1 VNALDNF
8 PRDWYFRTE
17 RLAGLSGPGLTRP
30 ATRGN
35 HTQRR
40 KNDGWVRIRKA
51 DSEQEGAPEEDRPEE
66 DREVRIRIAPPEAA
80 GALGGRVKIG

>member
-1 VNALDNF
+1 VNALDNL
-8 PRDWYFRTE
+8 PRDWYFTE
-17 RLAGLSGPGLTRP
+17 RQAGLSGPGLTRP

-51 DSEQEGAPEEDRPEE
+51 DSEQEGAPEEDR
-66 DREVRIRIAPPEAA
+66 EVKIRIAPPTAS